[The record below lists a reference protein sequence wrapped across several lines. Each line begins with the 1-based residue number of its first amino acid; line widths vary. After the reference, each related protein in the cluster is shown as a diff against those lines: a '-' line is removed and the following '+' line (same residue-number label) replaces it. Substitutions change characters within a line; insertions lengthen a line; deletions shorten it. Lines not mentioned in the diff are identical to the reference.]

1 MANTPNSFRQGASL
15 LASSFGVGFI
25 EWLDAKLRIFQHY
38 RFCFLFV
45 LGANVN
51 EEVVATYKVSGT
63 WTDLAWSV
71 DCGRTSPGA
80 SISKGMCSCSSRAKM
95 RFASRGSNR
104 PRTSCPGC
112 SVPYNSSSLGSG
124 NQRGVIASN
133 ENSNQFSGLIK

>member
-71 DCGRTSPGA
+71 DFERNV
-80 SISKGMCSCSSRAKM
+80 
-95 RFASRGSNR
+95 F
-104 PRTSCPGC
+104 
-112 SVPYNSSSLGSG
+112 L
-124 NQRGVIASN
+124 
-133 ENSNQFSGLIK
+133 F